1 MILIGRPDDVDG
13 EELARQVMGDE
24 GTDDERVRPGVEGYT
39 SVSPSLVY
47 SAS

>member
-1 MILIGRPDDVDG
+1 MILTGRLDDVDG
-13 EELARQVMGDE
+13 EEVARQVMGDE
-24 GTDDERVRPGVEGYT
+24 GADDDRVRPGVEGYA